1 MIYPCSYELIHKREK
16 DLIDF
21 LSKTTYAAREVTGS
35 GWDAA
40 VATARDDRGAAARIR
55 LIEDHLPLVRRIAL
69 RFTGRGERLEDL
81 VQVGAI
87 GLIGAVDRCDPER
100 TERLTAYVASCVEG
114 EIRRHLRD
122 RCAVVRI
129 PRRIQQDVVLAAA
142 ARSHLHLEEDF
153 DAPAALCEPVDELSL
168 ARALV
173 TSAAHSLD
181 RRERRVVALR
191 YFGDLSQAEIGDVVG
206 LSQVHVSRLLQGAI
220 EKMRA
225 RLDPEGVQSPA
236 ASV

>member
-1 MIYPCSYELIHKREK
+1 VIAFFRNC
-16 DLIDF
+16 
-21 LSKTTYAAREVTGS
+21 TYAVREVS
-35 GWDAA
+35 GFERDAATAAALEDRDAA
-40 VATARDDRGAAARIR
+40 VRSR
-55 LIEDHLPLVRRIAL
+55 LIQEHLPLVRRIAG

-100 TERLTAYVASCVEG
+100 VGSLTAYIASCVEG

-129 PRRIQQDVVLAAA
+129 PRRIQQDVALAAA
-142 ARSHLHLEEDF
+142 ARAHLPLEDHL
-153 DAPAALCEPVDELSL
+153 DAPGALGEPLDELGL
-168 ARALV
+168 ARAMV
-173 TSAAHSLD
+173 TSAARSLD
-181 RRERRVVALR
+181 GRERHVVALR
-191 YFGDLSQAEIGDVVG
+191 YFGDLSQAEIGGVVG
-206 LSQVHVSRLLQGAI
+206 VSQVHVSRLLQGAI

-225 RLDPEGVQSPA
+225 RLDPEEARSPA

>member
-1 MIYPCSYELIHKREK
+1 MSEENLWIDLSGKEAYARREMTGLEC
-16 DLIDF
+16 DG
-21 LSKTTYAAREVTGS
+21 AATAPLEERA
-35 GWDAA
+35 AA
-40 VATARDDRGAAARIR
+40 VRSR
-55 LIEDHLPLVRRIAL
+55 LIEDHLPLVRHIAG
-69 RFTGRGERLEDL
+69 RFAGRGERLEDL

-87 GLIGAVDRCDPER
+87 GLIGAVDRRDPER
-100 TERLTAYVASCVEG
+100 TGSLTAYVASCVEG

-129 PRRIQQDVVLAAA
+129 PRRIQQDVALAAA
-142 ARSHLHLEEDF
+142 ARMHLPLEDDL
-153 DAPAALCEPVDELSL
+153 DAPVALGEPVDELSL
-168 ARALV
+168 ARAMV

-191 YFGDLSQAEIGDVVG
+191 YFGDLSQAEISGMVG
-206 LSQVHVSRLLQGAI
+206 VSQVHVSRLLQGAI

-225 RLDPEGVQSPA
+225 RLDPDGKESPA